1 MRMMAR
7 APKKRC
13 DDCPEIVM
21 AQDNETRK
29 LNLKAAYDAVV
40 EAQKVLACAVSEP
53 GKYKPA
59 ALSALYGM
67 AVQGLETLRDI
78 EEYASEYGIPLTGM
92 EICRTKE
99 LQQTYVD
106 RLKGTAK
113 EEID

>member
-1 MRMMAR
+1 MMSKP
-7 APKKRC
+7 PKKRC
-13 DDCPEIVM
+13 DDCPATTS

-40 EAQKVLACAVSEP
+40 AAQRVLECVANEP

-59 ALSALYGM
+59 ALSTLYGM

-78 EEYASEYGIPLTGM
+78 EEVASVYGIPLTGM
-92 EICRTKE
+92 EICKTKE

-106 RLKGTAK
+106 KLKSTVK
-113 EEID
+113 EDD